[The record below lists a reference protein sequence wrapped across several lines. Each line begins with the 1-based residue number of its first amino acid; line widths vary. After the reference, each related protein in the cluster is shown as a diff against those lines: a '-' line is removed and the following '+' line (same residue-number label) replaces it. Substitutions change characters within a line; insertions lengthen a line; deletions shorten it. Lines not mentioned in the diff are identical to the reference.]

1 MRTGPKTIGD
11 VLGELAARRGFAGV
25 RRACVCDAAWREA
38 VGEQA
43 VRYTRAGPI
52 RGGKL
57 EITVA
62 NSTWLQELS
71 FQKRRLL
78 NALAKLL
85 PDEKIIDLRFRVGP
99 IDR

>member
-1 MRTGPKTIGD
+1 MRRGPQPIGD
-11 VLGELAARRGFAGV
+11 VLGELATRRGYAGV
-25 RRACVCDAAWREA
+25 QKTCVCEAAWREA

-43 VRYTRAGPI
+43 ARYSRTGAVRR
-52 RGGKL
+52 GKL

-71 FQKRRLL
+71 FQKQRLL

-85 PDEKIIDLRFRVGP
+85 PDENIEDLRFRVGP